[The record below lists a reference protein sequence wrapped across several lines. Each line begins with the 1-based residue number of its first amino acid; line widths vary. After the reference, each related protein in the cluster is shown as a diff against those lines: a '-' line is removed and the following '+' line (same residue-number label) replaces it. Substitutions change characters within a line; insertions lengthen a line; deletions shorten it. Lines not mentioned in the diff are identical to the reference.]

1 MSYTRKRDA
10 TLFKEKLSAKHIN
23 ILAEYGLSAIKLFDA
38 SILKYE
44 SGEFI
49 LQQGCPI
56 SYLMIFLEGKAKV
69 VFTSPNGRT
78 LLISF
83 YTKRGII
90 GEAEF
95 MAEKEV
101 ATSGVQAITDVSCIG
116 IPLNRHK
123 EYLRSN
129 LKLMNYISL
138 ELADKLYKSTIRS
151 TLNILHS
158 LDARLCSYIEMT
170 NVEGFFKEKM
180 TDVSEILGTSY
191 RHLLRTLEKLCDEGV
206 LEKIPRGYYVKDA
219 LVLRQRGADYYLR

>member
-1 MSYTRKRDA
+1 MI
-10 TLFKEKLSAKHIN
+10 KEKLRLKHID
-23 ILAEYGLSAIKLFDA
+23 ILSEYGLSAIELPDA
-38 SILKYE
+38 SLLEYK

-49 LQQGCPI
+49 LLQGCPI

-83 YTKRGII
+83 YTERGII

-95 MAEKEV
+95 MAGKEV

-138 ELADKLYKSTIRS
+138 ELADKLYKSTIKS
-151 TLNILHS
+151 TLNILHL
-158 LDARLCSYIEMT
+158 LDARLCSYIAMT
-170 NVEGFFKEKM
+170 NVDGYFKEKL

-191 RHLLRTLEKLCDEGV
+191 RHLLRTLEKLCNEGI
-206 LEKIPRGYYVKDA
+206 LEKMSRGYRVKEESA
-219 LVLRQRGADYYLR
+219 LQQRGADYYLK

>member
-1 MSYTRKRDA
+1 MI
-10 TLFKEKLSAKHIN
+10 KEKLRSKHIDV
-23 ILAEYGLSAIKLFDA
+23 LSEYGLSGKELSDA
-38 SILKYE
+38 SLLKYK

-49 LQQGCPI
+49 LLQGCPI

-83 YTKRGII
+83 YMKRGII

-95 MAEKEV
+95 MAGKEA
-101 ATSGVQAITDVSCIG
+101 ATSSVQAITDVLCIG
-116 IPLNRHK
+116 IPLNHHK
-123 EYLRSN
+123 AYLRSN

-138 ELADKLYKSTIRS
+138 ELADKLYKSTIKS

-158 LDARLCSYIEMT
+158 LDARLCSYIETT
-170 NVEGFFKEKM
+170 NVDGLFKEKL

-191 RHLLRTLEKLCDEGV
+191 RHLLRTLEKLCNEGI
-206 LEKIPRGYYVKDA
+206 LEKRSKGYRVKDA
-219 LVLRQRGADYYLR
+219 TALQQRGADYYLK